1 MQEIPALEPREM
13 KNLKILAAC
22 LLISACA
29 QTSVDNEDA
38 APRAEREYPTG
49 SNIPRKHHETGDA
62 QVYDRESVE
71 RAQQS
76 SAGSGQTR

>member
-1 MQEIPALEPREM
+1 M
-13 KNLKILAAC
+13 KNLTILAAC
-22 LLISACA
+22 LLVSACA
-29 QTSVDNEDA
+29 QTSVDNEGA

-49 SNIPRKHHETGDA
+49 SNIPRKHHDTGDV

-76 SAGSGQTR
+76 SAGGGQTR